1 MANSTLKEIV
11 RRDALRIIDLMA
23 PALQVKRAVA
33 RDLVGKEITMHAPPG
48 GGRFTVVI
56 SLVNIG
62 GSALCAFGEL
72 PSGRV
77 LRVDLLNDDW
87 SIAS

>member
-33 RDLVGKEITMHAPPG
+33 RDLVGKEITMHSPG

-56 SLVNIG
+56 SLVNVG